1 MKWTHYSVACANRL
15 IVAILA
21 TLSAGM
27 VSAATSY
34 SVADEVLT
42 VTVPEGETNSV
53 DATQLAVANANSVTN
68 IVKTGLGALVMDDKT
83 AIPQYAGDINIEN
96 GMWVIACTNALG
108 KLSSK
113 ADCSDVGAVFVKE
126 GGSLAVGGSDRAISN
141 VGKKIYIAGSGV
153 NGEGAL
159 TMALATAAGD
169 YSSGVLGRNI
179 ELAGDATIGHYLKYT
194 VYFTQ
199 ANTSWNLNGYKLTI
213 THDPVNNRGYVI
225 GGTDKS
231 QIFGP
236 GDIEMKD
243 GAYMIFQ
250 GKTLMVGDNG
260 TIAFK
265 DSSKFGSTGMRGRY
279 EWPMVWDSINRISMQ
294 RQTTADAVTNRN
306 TWHGPVQLC
315 RTMGVDITGSGTFG
329 LSGAVSGEGGLDLK
343 FAHKYN
349 SPLPTN
355 FVNLA
360 NAGSTF
366 MGGVSVSDLALNV
379 MERDAVPQNGGALAL
394 TNSIVNFEPEKNYAL
409 PDGYIH
415 VKEGAVMSLNNGSG
429 KWKTVVKTGPGTVN
443 WNSAVGADALVIKEG
458 SVDLSLQHNGFAG
471 LIEGVEYF
479 DNNSECYYAAENKN
493 LMWTNNVVL
502 SPNYVYAGTGSYW
515 SNKRPEWDTEKLLTS
530 SATVYQGYMWNRETT
545 NVNWT
550 FCCRVATVSFFYFDG
565 VKEIADG
572 EATKARLVTIENV
585 TPGPHPFRIGSYAIF
600 GKGGAS
606 GAATNFEWP
615 KLGFRWDPLGRGSSD
630 TNNFVKLED
639 PGDGSLFTWAIPG
652 EDVFYPGTEESNK
665 IGYKPRFEKVEFG
678 SAATLDFN
686 GIALSVGEVEGFPRV
701 VESDGF
707 TIERKWTL
715 DAADIAAGFKVSGE
729 KIDLGEDVELVVEN
743 PLAAKAVSGVREWTV
758 LESAAEISGSISI
771 KDEDAAKRWAVTVD
785 GNLVKLKYRPIGSV
799 MVVR

>member
-15 IVAILA
+15 IVAFLA

-113 ADCSDVGAVFVKE
+113 VDCSDVGAVFVKE

-213 THDPVNNRGYVI
+213 THDPVNSRGYVI

-236 GDIEMKD
+236 GDIEMND

-306 TWHGPVQLC
+306 TWHGPVRLDK
-315 RTMGVDITGSGTFG
+315 TMGVDIVGSGTFG

-366 MGGVSVSDLALNV
+366 MGGVSVSDLVLNV
-379 MERDAVPQNGGALAL
+379 MERDAVPRDGGILAL
-394 TNSIVNFEPEKNYAL
+394 TNSIVNFEPEKNYTL
-409 PDGYIH
+409 PDGSIH

-429 KWKTVVKTGPGTVN
+429 KWKTVVKTGSGTVN

-458 SVDLSLQHNGFAG
+458 AVDLSLQHNGFAG

-502 SPNYVYAGTGSYW
+502 SPNYVYAGNGSYW
-515 SNKRPEWDTEKLLTS
+515 SNKRPAWDTEELLTS

-565 VKEIADG
+565 VKEITDG
-572 EATKARLVTIENV
+572 EATKAKLVTIENV
-585 TPGPHPFRIGSYAIF
+585 TPGPHPFRIGSYAVF

-678 SAATLDFN
+678 SAATLDLN

-729 KIDLGEDVELVVEN
+729 KIDFGEDVELVVEN

-771 KDEDAAKRWAVTVD
+771 KDEDAAKRWTVTVD